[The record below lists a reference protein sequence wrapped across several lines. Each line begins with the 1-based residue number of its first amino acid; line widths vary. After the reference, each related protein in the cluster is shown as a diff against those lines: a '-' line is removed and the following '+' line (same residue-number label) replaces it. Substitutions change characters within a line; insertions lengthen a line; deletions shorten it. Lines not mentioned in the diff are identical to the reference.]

1 MKGIQAEAGVD
12 AYIIEGEAKAG
23 FKVLC
28 LTIDACASSGIGVSA
43 ISIVGITSEIAQVK
57 LKPGPVEIKLSVGL

>member
-1 MKGIQAEAGVD
+1 MQPSV
-12 AYIIEGEAKAG
+12 G

-28 LTIDACASSGIGVSA
+28 LTNDACASLGIGVSA

>member
-1 MKGIQAEAGVD
+1 MEWPSV
-12 AYIIEGEAKAG
+12 G

-28 LTIDACASSGIGVSA
+28 LTNDACASLGIGVSA